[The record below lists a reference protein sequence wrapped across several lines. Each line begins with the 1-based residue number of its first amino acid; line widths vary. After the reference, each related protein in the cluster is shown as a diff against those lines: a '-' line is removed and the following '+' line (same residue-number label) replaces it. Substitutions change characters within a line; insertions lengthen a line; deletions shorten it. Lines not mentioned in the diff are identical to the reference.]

1 MIRTLTYGLL
11 GATLALPV
19 FASAQV
25 PQPSSNA
32 ADAQKDPVLAA
43 MLAELHRNASQ
54 LQLQSFDKP
63 YFIEY
68 RIDDVTQY
76 EATAGYGALVGEHE
90 THRRVARVTVR
101 VGDYKFDSSGE
112 RGDASLQIAALDNDP
127 MALRYALWAATD
139 AAYKNALNNL
149 TAKQATLKSVQTPPQ
164 ADDFSHEKPVV
175 SIAALAHSD
184 LDREAWKQ
192 LTVEATGLYQSDAKT
207 KAFAAEVQTSEGSL
221 QSRLRTEYLVNT
233 EGTIVRKSGVEYRAE
248 VQAQAQ
254 ATDGMRLE
262 RSYSVSGETNADL
275 GTAEHFHN
283 GIVRMLTGLNDLRQ
297 APVIADE
304 YHGPVLLSGNAS
316 AHVFDELFAR
326 ALAAHRP
333 ELGSSARTVGPFA
346 SSYHTR
352 VLPDFMKV
360 TDDPSLASFDG
371 KPLLGAYAV
380 DDEGVPAQA
389 VTVVD
394 SGRLQSYLMGREPIR
409 DFAVSNGHARAAT
422 AGAAAPRVGVL
433 HVESSETVAPDE
445 LEKKLVAMG
454 KDQGLDSV
462 YLVDTLSGTE
472 RPRTLYRI
480 KVADGSRE
488 LVRGAQLGDVDLR
501 LLRSGILAVGN
512 NPYVANTFGD
522 IPSSVI
528 APPVLFD
535 DVTVKKAEQRN
546 DKLPYYP
553 PPQ

>member
-11 GATLALPV
+11 GAALVLPI
-19 FASAQV
+19 SAAAQT
-25 PQPSSNA
+25 QASSNT
-32 ADAQKDPVLAA
+32 ADAEKDPVLTA
-43 MLAELHRNASQ
+43 MLTELHRNQSQ
-54 LQLQSFDKP
+54 LQLQNFEKP
-63 YFIEY
+63 YYIEY

-76 EATAGYGALVGEHE
+76 EASAGYGALVGEHE
-90 THRRVARVTVR
+90 THRRIARVVVR
-101 VGDYKFDSSGE
+101 VGDYKLDSSGE
-112 RGDASLQIAALDNDP
+112 RGDASLEVTSIDNDA

-149 TAKQATLKSVQTPPQ
+149 TAKQAALKSVQTPPQ
-164 ADDFSHEKPVV
+164 ADDFSHEKAVV
-175 SIAALAHSD
+175 SIAPVAHPD
-184 LDREAWKQ
+184 LDRAAWMQ
-192 LTVEATGLYQSDAKT
+192 RLVEATGTYRSDAAT
-207 KAFAAEVQTSEGSL
+207 KDFAAEIQTSEGTL
-221 QSRLRTEYLVNT
+221 ESRLRTEYLVNT
-233 EGTIVRKSGVEYRAE
+233 EGTIVRKSGVTYRAE
-248 VQAQAQ
+248 VQAEAQ
-254 ATDGMRLE
+254 AADGMRLE
-262 RSYSVSGETNADL
+262 RSYSVSGVTNADL
-275 GTAEHFHN
+275 GSAEHFHN
-283 GIVRMLTGLNDLRQ
+283 GILRMLTGLNNLRL
-297 APVIADE
+297 APVMADE
-304 YHGPVLLSGNAS
+304 YHGPVLFSGGAS

-360 TDDPSLASFDG
+360 IDDPSLTTFDG
-371 KPLLGAYAV
+371 KPVLGAYTI

-389 VTVVD
+389 VTAVD
-394 SGRLQSYLMGREPIR
+394 NGRLLSYLTGREPIR
-409 DFAVSNGHARAAT
+409 DFPASNGHARAAT
-422 AGAAAPRVGVL
+422 AGAATPRVGVL
-433 HVESSETVAPDE
+433 HIESSETISPDE

-472 RPRTLYRI
+472 RPRTLFRI
-480 KVADGSRE
+480 KVSDGSRE
-488 LVRGAQLGDVDLR
+488 MVRGAQLGDVDLR

-522 IPSSVI
+522 IPSTVI
-528 APPVLFD
+528 APPLLFD